1 MEVSAGC
8 DEGTGGVDKGPRPDD
23 RAEAL
28 GERGDPQR
36 EAKTWLEEPAK
47 LERVRDGYHEQAAKG
62 LMNLDKLKEKLI
74 ALEER
79 RIVPSG
85 SYVPSSGIKRS
96 WSDWSGTGTRPLALR
111 RPRPQS
117 PRLFGAGGAPPAIQD
132 AQAEVL
138 WFEDGETWL
147 RCR

>member
-74 ALEER
+74 VLEER
-79 RIVPSG
+79 RIVPRG
-85 SYVPSSGIKRS
+85 SYVPSSGVK
-96 WSDWSGTGTRPLALR
+96 
-111 RPRPQS
+111 
-117 PRLFGAGGAPPAIQD
+117 GAGATGPGQGRGP
-132 AQAEVL
+132 
-138 WFEDGETWL
+138 
-147 RCR
+147 

>member
-1 MEVSAGC
+1 M
-8 DEGTGGVDKGPRPDD
+8 
-23 RAEAL
+23 
-28 GERGDPQR
+28 
-36 EAKTWLEEPAK
+36 
-47 LERVRDGYHEQAAKG
+47 RVGYHEQAAEG
-62 LMNLDKLKEKLI
+62 LMNLDKLKEKLT

-85 SYVPSSGIKRS
+85 SYVPSSGVKRS
-96 WSDWSGTGTRPLALR
+96 WSDWSGTRTRPLALR

-117 PRLFGAGGAPPAIQD
+117 PRLFGAGGAPPAIRD

>member
-47 LERVRDGYHEQAAKG
+47 LERVRVGYHEQAAEG
-62 LMNLDKLKEKLI
+62 LMNSTSSKRSSPPS
-74 ALEER
+74 R
-79 RIVPSG
+79 RGG
-85 SYVPSSGIKRS
+85 SFAEWELRASSGLTRS
-96 WSDWSGTGTRPLALR
+96 WSDWSGTGTRPLTPR

-117 PRLFGAGGAPPAIQD
+117 PRLLGAGGAPPAIRD
-132 AQAEVL
+132 A
-138 WFEDGETWL
+138 
-147 RCR
+147 